1 MRAGGTTTSAI
12 RSSCSSVL
20 LFAVLLAFVYNDVQ
34 AGYNEAAEA
43 INGECGALHGAA
55 MLAHALPD
63 EQGRPVVT
71 AIAGYTQSVLT
82 REWPMMARRQRSPEA
97 SGALQAAL
105 ERASSA
111 ANAAAG
117 DGYVRSQIL
126 ALLVEAH
133 ARRETRIYQMGLSV
147 PPALWV
153 VLIGNAA
160 VLVGFVILAGVE
172 SSLVQMFFAAA
183 FAGLHGLG
191 AGAGAHARFSV
202 RRRAGVEQCGFR
214 QGRAGGGGSC
224 FEGGSLLFLKKKKQK
239 DLCPFGPRE
248 EFDRPAWH
256 NQTKVSCF
264 FFSKKKCSFPFRT
277 SAPPP
282 PHAQ

>member
-1 MRAGGTTTSAI
+1 MSQVMSNASAGMSYLLACLIIGASALAAAGCAGIMRRALAVDARRRHHDIGNPVFLQLG
-12 RSSCSSVL
+12 L

-172 SSLVQMFFAAA
+172 SSLAQMFFAAA
-183 FAGLHGLG
+183 FAGCT
-191 AGAGAHARFSV
+191 ASV
-202 RRRAGVEQCGFR
+202 LVLVRMLDFP
-214 QGRAGGGGSC
+214 
-224 FEGGSLLFLKKKKQK
+224 FEGALALSNADFAKVAREVVELL
-239 DLCPFGPRE
+239 
-248 EFDRPAWH
+248 
-256 NQTKVSCF
+256 
-264 FFSKKKCSFPFRT
+264 
-277 SAPPP
+277 
-282 PHAQ
+282 